1 MIGEIFIPFP
11 RVFTNLYDAMDSNI
25 YFCIRRLIVCQL
37 VVDRRAVEFDY
48 IVGFRGVCL
57 CLFII

>member
-48 IVGFRGVCL
+48 IVGFRGVC
-57 CLFII
+57 